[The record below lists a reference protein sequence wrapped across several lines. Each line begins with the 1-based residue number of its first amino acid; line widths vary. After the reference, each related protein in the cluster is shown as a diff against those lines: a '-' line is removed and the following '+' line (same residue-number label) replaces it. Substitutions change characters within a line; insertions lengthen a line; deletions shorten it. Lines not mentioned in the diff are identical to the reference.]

1 MMSFSSFAI
10 RSAAGVFLSLAF
22 SFAFAQTA
30 VQNPTSPAP
39 TYILHNGDT
48 LDIKVYNL
56 PELNEGVVIRPDGM
70 ITTLMGDELRA
81 AGITAS
87 QLAARLTDT
96 YSKNFRSPKVAVSV
110 AGFSNQK
117 VFVGGEVALPGMF
130 PLDGE
135 LTVASAIIRAGGAKE
150 TAEMNGV
157 MLVRGTEHRPVDVA
171 AILASQA
178 PDVAL
183 QPGDMVYVPKS
194 TVNVYVGGEV
204 AQPGLETVQG
214 NLSALAAIIKAGG
227 AQHTASLR
235 SVVLIRNSG
244 VAGKP
249 EIRLLNLHDT
259 LKGRGQDLPLHA
271 FDIVY
276 VPRSRIANIDQFVD
290 QYMRQIS
297 PVPLNGGFSYLL
309 NSSGSV
315 VVP

>member
-1 MMSFSSFAI
+1 MALALSSA
-10 RSAAGVFLSLAF
+10 V
-22 SFAFAQTA
+22 AQTA
-30 VQNPTSPAP
+30 VQNLASPAP

-56 PELNEGVVIRPDGM
+56 PELNEGVVIRPDGV
-70 ITTLMGDELRA
+70 ITTLLGDEVKA
-81 AGITAS
+81 AGMTAS
-87 QLAARLTDT
+87 ELAARLTEI
-96 YSKNFRSPKVAVSV
+96 YGKNFRSPKVSVSV
-110 AGFSNQK
+110 AGFSNLK
-117 VFVGGEVALPGMF
+117 VYVGGEVALPGVF

-135 LTVASAIIRAGGAKE
+135 ITVASAIIRAGGAKE
-150 TAEMNGV
+150 SAGLNEV
-157 MLVRGTEHRPVDVA
+157 MLVRGAEHRQVDVA

-183 QPGDMVYVPKS
+183 QPGDMIYVPKS
-194 TVNVYVGGEV
+194 TVSVYVGGEV

-227 AQHTASLR
+227 AQHTASMR
-235 SVVLIRNSG
+235 SVILIRNSG

-276 VPRSRIANIDQFVD
+276 VPRSKISNIDQFVD

-309 NSSGSV
+309 NTGV